1 MNFSKSVLAL
11 VCFSLFFVSCTS
23 NDDTNDDTPLG
34 SYDNGFLILNQ
45 GGFGHTDASV
55 SYVSS
60 DFVTAQNDIFSVV
73 NPTITLGDVGQDIGF
88 NGENAYIILNGSNKI
103 EIVNRYTL
111 QSVGSI
117 NSGLKNPRYIAFANG
132 KGYVTNWGD
141 GGVATD
147 DYVAVIDLT
156 ANKVSSTIPV
166 VEGPER
172 IIANSGKLYVAH
184 KGGYNYGNKISVID
198 AATNS
203 ISTTIAV
210 GDVPD
215 SMDIKGGTLWVACS
229 GNPSYVSAPLTETA
243 GKIVKVDMSTNK
255 VTSTIGYSDAK
266 KHLSNL
272 VLGGNDAYYTVD
284 ADIFKMEDGAT
295 ALPASPLFSTTP
307 QGVYG
312 VYSFA
317 VHGSYIY
324 VGDAGDYQHNGK
336 VYVYG
341 LISPS
346 IGVLEKTF
354 SVGVI
359 PAGFYFND

>member
-1 MNFSKSVLAL
+1 MNFSKLVLIVL
-11 VCFSLFFVSCTS
+11 TVSLFFVSCT
-23 NDDTNDDTPLG
+23 NDDTIEETPLG

-45 GGFGHTDASV
+45 GGFGHNDASI

-60 DFVTAQNDIFSVV
+60 DFSIAQNDVFSVV
-73 NPTITLGDVGQDIGF
+73 NPTITLGDVGQDVGF
-88 NGENAYIILNGSNKI
+88 NNELAYVVLNGSNKI

-111 QSVGSI
+111 KSVGII

-141 GGVATD
+141 GSVTTD

-156 ANKVSSTIPV
+156 TNKVSSSIPV
-166 VEGPER
+166 EEGPER
-172 IIANSGKLYVAH
+172 ILENSGKLYVAH
-184 KGGYNYGNKISVID
+184 KGGYGYGNKISVI
-198 AATNS
+198 NS
-203 ISTTIAV
+203 ASNTVSTTITV
-210 GDVPD
+210 GDIPENMV
-215 SMDIKGGTLWVACS
+215 IKEGTLWVACS
-229 GNPSYVSAPLTETA
+229 GNPSYVSAPLAETA
-243 GKIVKVDMSTNK
+243 GQIVKVNLSTNT
-255 VTSTIGYSDAK
+255 VTNTIAYSDAT

-272 VLGGNDAYYTVD
+272 VLNGNDVYYTID
-284 ADIFKMEDGAT
+284 SDIYKMSATAT
-295 ALPASPLFSTTP
+295 ALPTTSAFSTTA

-317 VHGSYIY
+317 IHGSHIY

-336 VYVYG
+336 VYVYA
-341 LISPS
+341 LNPPS
-346 IGVLEKTF
+346 IGSLEKTL